1 MSLLLNSLF
10 SFVIILFISI
20 TSTVYCQQYSFMPKE
35 ISKAYQKETRS
46 PDGNPGKN
54 YWQNISDYTI
64 KAVIEPSTRT
74 LSGEE
79 TITYFNNSPDTLKK
93 IIFKLYQNVHKK
105 EAVRN
110 LELDPNSLTDGIKIS
125 KISSGKTSLSLIP
138 EDKSVL
144 INGTNMTVTLPVPL
158 APKSNTSF
166 DISWSFEI
174 PYPANPRMGAYDSTI
189 FFIGYWYPKIAVYD
203 DINGWDMHQ
212 HNGEHEFYNEYG
224 KMEVE
229 IEVPLGFG
237 VWATGTL
244 QNPSEVFEMKY
255 LDRYNKSQK
264 SDSVINIISV
274 EDLQNK
280 KIFKSNNGK
289 TLWKFYADY
298 IPDFAF
304 GVSDHYLYDVV
315 STEIEKGRRVLV
327 QSAYNP
333 ESKFFYESAL
343 VAKKTIEMLS
353 TDIPGVAYPYPAITV
368 FNGDG
373 GMEFPMIVNDGIFPS
388 RLWDIYVTTHEI
400 SHMYFPFYVGTNET
414 KYAWMDEGWA
424 YMLPYDIQLSF
435 EQYDHR
441 IRAAKGFANFA
452 GKENDIPM
460 FGPSTL
466 LRDPELSMLSYYKPG
481 VAYDILLGA
490 LGKEKFKLAMKTYI
504 ERWNGK
510 HPTPFDFFNCF
521 SDAVGEDLSWYFN
534 PWFLERGMPD
544 VGIGSVK
551 QSSGKVEIKIMLK
564 GNLPIPV
571 SVKLK
576 TETGDE
582 INLYES
588 ASAWKKGNKEIVLNA
603 EVSSKVNSVEL
614 GDDKIP
620 DSDLTNNKW
629 SLE

>member
-1 MSLLLNSLF
+1 MRKVNVLLTP
-10 SFVIILFISI
+10 VIILFISF
-20 TSTVYCQQYSFMPKE
+20 TSTIYSQQYSFMPKE
-35 ISKAYQKETRS
+35 ISKAYQKVTRS
-46 PDGNPGKN
+46 ADGNPGKN
-54 YWQNISDYTI
+54 YWQNITNYKI
-64 KAVIEPSTRT
+64 KAVIEPSIRT
-74 LSGEE
+74 LIGEE

-105 EAVRN
+105 ESARN
-110 LELDPNSLTDGIKIS
+110 IELDPNSLTDGIIIS
-125 KISSGKTSLSLIP
+125 KINYDKTSLSLKP

-144 INGTNMTVTLPVPL
+144 INGTNMIVTLPVPL

-166 DISWSFEI
+166 DINWSFEI
-174 PYPANPRMGAYDSTI
+174 PFPANPRTGAYDSTT

-224 KMEVE
+224 KMDVE
-229 IEVPLGFG
+229 IEVPAGFG

-255 LDRYNKSQK
+255 LERYNKSQK
-264 SDSVINIISV
+264 SDSVISIISA
-274 EDLQNK
+274 EDLNNK
-280 KIFKSNNGK
+280 NIFKSKNGK
-289 TLWKFYADY
+289 TIWKFYADY

-304 GVSDHYLYDVV
+304 GVSDHYLYDAV
-315 STEIEKGRRVLV
+315 STEIEKGRRVLI

-333 ESKFFYESAL
+333 ESKFFFESAL

-353 TDIPGVAYPYPAITV
+353 TDIPGVAYPYPTITV

-435 EQYDHR
+435 EPYDHR
-441 IRAAKGFANFA
+441 IRAAKGYANFA

-466 LRDPELSMLSYYKPG
+466 LRDPDLSMLSYYKPG
-481 VAYDILLGA
+481 VAYDILLGV
-490 LGKEKFKLAMKTYI
+490 LGKQKFKLAMKTYI

-510 HPTPFDFFNCF
+510 HPTPYDFLNCF
-521 SDAVGEDLSWYFN
+521 GDAAGEDLSWYFN
-534 PWFLERGMPD
+534 PWFLERGIPD
-544 VGIGSVK
+544 VGISSVN
-551 QSSGKVEIKIMLK
+551 QSSDKVEIRIMIK

-571 SVKLK
+571 AVKVK

-582 INLYES
+582 IKLYET
-588 ASAWKKGNKEIVLNA
+588 AYVWKKGNKEIILTA
-603 EVSSKVNSVEL
+603 EVNSKIISAEL

>member
-1 MSLLLNSLF
+1 MRKVNVLLTP
-10 SFVIILFISI
+10 VIILFISF
-20 TSTVYCQQYSFMPKE
+20 TSTIYSQQYSFMPKE
-35 ISKAYQKETRS
+35 ISKAYQKVTRS
-46 PDGNPGKN
+46 ADGNPGKN
-54 YWQNISDYTI
+54 YWQNITNYKI
-64 KAVIEPSTRT
+64 KAVIEPSIRT
-74 LSGEE
+74 LIGEE

-105 EAVRN
+105 ESARN
-110 LELDPNSLTDGIKIS
+110 IELDPNSLTDGIIIS
-125 KISSGKTSLSLIP
+125 KINYDKTSLSLKP

-144 INGTNMTVTLPVPL
+144 INGTNMIVTLPVPL

-166 DISWSFEI
+166 DINWSFEI
-174 PYPANPRMGAYDSTI
+174 PFPANPRMGAYDSTT

-224 KMEVE
+224 KMDVE
-229 IEVPLGFG
+229 IEVPAGFG

-255 LDRYNKSQK
+255 LERYNKSQK
-264 SDSVINIISV
+264 SDSVISIISA
-274 EDLQNK
+274 EDLNNK
-280 KIFKSNNGK
+280 NIFKSKNGK
-289 TLWKFYADY
+289 TIWKFYADY

-304 GVSDHYLYDVV
+304 GVSDHYLYDAV
-315 STEIEKGRRVLV
+315 STEIEKGRRVLI

-333 ESKFFYESAL
+333 ESKFFFESAL

-353 TDIPGVAYPYPAITV
+353 TDIPGVAYPYPTITV

-435 EQYDHR
+435 EPYDHR
-441 IRAAKGFANFA
+441 IRAAKGYANFA

-466 LRDPELSMLSYYKPG
+466 LRDPDLSMLSYYKPG
-481 VAYDILLGA
+481 VAYDILLGV
-490 LGKEKFKLAMKTYI
+490 LGKQKFKLAMKTYI

-510 HPTPFDFFNCF
+510 HPTPYDFFNCF
-521 SDAVGEDLSWYFN
+521 GDAAGEDLSWYFN
-534 PWFLERGMPD
+534 PWFLERGIPD
-544 VGIGSVK
+544 VGISSVN
-551 QSSGKVEIKIMLK
+551 QSSDKVEIRIMIK

-571 SVKLK
+571 AVKVK

-582 INLYES
+582 IKLYET
-588 ASAWKKGNKEIVLNA
+588 AYVWKKGNKEIILTA
-603 EVSSKVNSVEL
+603 EVNSKIISAEL